1 MTIENPYVPP
11 NYGTRHLAVERRIA
25 EQEEKPAPKKS
36 KKKDD

>member
-1 MTIENPYVPP
+1 MTIKNPYIPP

-25 EQEEKPAPKKS
+25 EQAEKPAKKS